1 VAHLLS
7 VDSAEELL
15 RMNHLPPLRQV
26 AVALRSTDIEA
37 ARLILLVYFMTRYV
51 DTEAILLAD
60 RCIAR
65 IPQRPS

>member
-1 VAHLLS
+1 
-7 VDSAEELL
+7 
-15 RMNHLPPLRQV
+15 MNHLPPLRQV